1 MGFKFFSFLI
11 PYYGF
16 MITLGIVLA
25 VFFSLFLCKFLKL
38 NFNDLIILSGIIA
51 LGAIFGG
58 KILYIIVNY
67 RNINFSLITK
77 LTYLNELMYGGFV
90 FYGAFIGGIISSL
103 IVKYYYKSD
112 IRLYISLIVTFTP
125 FIHAFGRIGCHL
137 VGCCYGICYYSK
149 KFPVKIYTQSRFAP
163 NNIPL
168 FPVQLLE
175 AFYNFLIF
183 LILFFY
189 LLKNKEKSTKSLDMY
204 LILYSVGRFIVEY
217 FRGDFIERG
226 YFFLFSTSQIISI
239 LIFIFIIFKLIL
251 LGGKKY
257 EI

>member
-77 LTYLNELMYGGFV
+77 LTYLNELMYGICFLWSIYRRNNFFV
-90 FYGAFIGGIISSL
+90 N
-103 IVKYYYKSD
+103 
-112 IRLYISLIVTFTP
+112 
-125 FIHAFGRIGCHL
+125 C
-137 VGCCYGICYYSK
+137 
-149 KFPVKIYTQSRFAP
+149 
-163 NNIPL
+163 
-168 FPVQLLE
+168 E
-175 AFYNFLIF
+175 
-183 LILFFY
+183 
-189 LLKNKEKSTKSLDMY
+189 
-204 LILYSVGRFIVEY
+204 
-217 FRGDFIERG
+217 
-226 YFFLFSTSQIISI
+226 
-239 LIFIFIIFKLIL
+239 IL
-251 LGGKKY
+251 L
-257 EI
+257 